1 MWKKFFL
8 SDLGDLY
15 ALVHCTLLDH
25 PLALRPY
32 VILQFPLQIILRP
45 PPPMRADV
53 RYWQPPT
60 KNRNGNGFGNLI
72 SHLMISPS
80 CVVTWPRRMPVK
92 WLSSSWDER
101 TFPTLNISFLTL
113 KYETIEEEKS
123 WLSILGFYLNMRR
136 RKPFL
141 QDTTAFSEKMI
152 VAALLFN
159 EKIVSCI
166 WRCRPFGGYRV

>member
-1 MWKKFFL
+1 M
-8 SDLGDLY
+8 
-15 ALVHCTLLDH
+15 
-25 PLALRPY
+25 
-32 VILQFPLQIILRP
+32 
-45 PPPMRADV
+45 
-53 RYWQPPT
+53 
-60 KNRNGNGFGNLI
+60 
-72 SHLMISPS
+72 
-80 CVVTWPRRMPVK
+80 K

-113 KYETIEEEKS
+113 KYETIEEGKS
-123 WLSILGFYLNMRR
+123 WPPFLGFYLNMRR

-166 WRCRPFGGYRV
+166 